1 MMADL
6 TLLGDPAAVARLK
19 WLSGLVD
26 SALQRVAEKR
36 HRFQRYATKIQLAT
50 ILFSGAISLC
60 LGIDLISLQPWL
72 KRVAFTLGVI
82 VTVLNALEPYFN
94 YRALWI
100 AHEEAKYMMHRLRE
114 NLDFYLKGL
123 EHEPVDPQ
131 KVLDFQ
137 RQYQEIWDRVS
148 AEWLA
153 RRRQK
158 GGTGENPPQGP

>member
-1 MMADL
+1 MGDA

-19 WLSGLVD
+19 WLSDLVD
-26 SALQRVAEKR
+26 TALLRVAEKR

-50 ILFSGAISLC
+50 ILFSGAVSLC

-72 KRVAFTLGVI
+72 KRLAFTLGVI

-94 YRALWI
+94 FRALWV

-114 NLDFYLKGL
+114 NMDFYLKGL

-158 GGTGENPPQGP
+158 GGAGEPTPKES